1 MSKEKEKREKN
12 IQDKRKGKL
21 ERKEIHAC
29 EKCAKINQMSIK
41 ERREKRGYLSQS
53 GDLSNTQNRFRME
66 MNCLGR

>member
-1 MSKEKEKREKN
+1 MSKEKGKREKN

-41 ERREKRGYLSQS
+41 ERREKKGILKPV
-53 GDLSNTQNRFRME
+53 T
-66 MNCLGR
+66 

>member
-29 EKCAKINQMSIK
+29 EKCAKINQMRIK
-41 ERREKRGYLSQS
+41 ERKEKRGYLSQS
-53 GDLSNTQNRFRME
+53 RDLSNTQNRFRV
-66 MNCLGR
+66 

>member
-29 EKCAKINQMSIK
+29 EKCAKINHK
-41 ERREKRGYLSQS
+41 GKKGKRGYLSQS
-53 GDLSNTQNRFRME
+53 GDLSNTQNRFGVKK
-66 MNCLGR
+66 NCLGR